1 MKTFGDL
8 TYEER
13 VAAVDRAKDLLIEH
27 VVQGIVELE
36 MPSAIVQRKMNRI
49 LTEVRKNE
57 TPSLAKG
64 MLIADGSI
72 NRELDKTSIAIAEGS
87 KYDVSNQFIM

>member
-13 VAAVDRAKDLLIEH
+13 IAACDRAKDLLIEH
-27 VVQGIVELE
+27 VVQGVIELE

-49 LTEVRKNE
+49 LSEVRKNE
-57 TPSLAKG
+57 TPSLAKA
-64 MLIADGSI
+64 MLIADSSI
-72 NRELDKTSIAIAEGS
+72 NRELDKISIAAAEGS
-87 KYDVSNQFIM
+87 NYDVNNQFLM